1 MEDYLH
7 RKLKIQAATD
17 SNTINEVVNEA
28 VKMYLHNKCKNIQ
41 AGNNTQCTQTI
52 YKTQITINAMNII
65 FTDANYKFWKLLSW

>member
-28 VKMYLHNKCKNIQ
+28 VKMYLQNKCKNI
-41 AGNNTQCTQTI
+41 
-52 YKTQITINAMNII
+52 
-65 FTDANYKFWKLLSW
+65 

>member
-17 SNTINEVVNEA
+17 SNTINELVNEA
-28 VKMYLHNKCKNIQ
+28 IKMYLHNKCKNIQ

-52 YKTQITINAMNII
+52 YKYQLTINATNII
-65 FTDANYKFWKLLSW
+65 FIDANYKFWKLLSW

>member
-28 VKMYLHNKCKNIQ
+28 IKMYLQQKCKNI
-41 AGNNTQCTQTI
+41 
-52 YKTQITINAMNII
+52 
-65 FTDANYKFWKLLSW
+65 

>member
-28 VKMYLHNKCKNIQ
+28 IKMYLQSRCKNI
-41 AGNNTQCTQTI
+41 
-52 YKTQITINAMNII
+52 
-65 FTDANYKFWKLLSW
+65 